1 MEALA
6 QLRCVD
12 GLSAA
17 PIVNLA
23 AARSRTLEAG
33 AALKAAELVQ
43 LARVISS
50 VAVIAGA
57 RGAWHA
63 GRAGGG
69 LQAVAWVLGCAA
81 QAALVSPAWPCYHA
95 PPCPT

>member
-33 AALKAAELVQ
+33 AALRVTELVQ

-57 RGAWHA
+57 WVGGLERG
-63 GRAGGG
+63 AGGG
-69 LQAVAWVLGCAA
+69 GGMEAAVWALGACA
-81 QAALVSPAWPCYHA
+81 LRCLHA
-95 PPCPT
+95 G